1 MNFHVCTRPVVEV
14 MVGAEKCPRLEAVAT
29 PGAGGFAAD
38 WIVATQ
44 DAGEYPAVVVLAHR
58 TFECSAD
65 NFVAT

>member
-44 DAGEYPAVVVLAHR
+44 DAGEYPDVVLKS
-58 TFECSAD
+58 T
-65 NFVAT
+65 